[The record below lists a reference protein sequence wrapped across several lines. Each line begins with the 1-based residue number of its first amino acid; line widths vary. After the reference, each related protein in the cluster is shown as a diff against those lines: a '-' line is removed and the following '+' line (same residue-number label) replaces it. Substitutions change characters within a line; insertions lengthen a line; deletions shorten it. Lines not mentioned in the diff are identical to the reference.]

1 MLLKLLSYA
10 RLHRRTVSKASIY
23 SVLNKFFDILP
34 ELLIGVAVDVVVKQ
48 ENSWFA
54 KVGVVNLS
62 HQLFLLGG
70 ITLVIWVCE
79 SWFEYLLSIEW
90 RNLAQTMQHE
100 LRLDAYSHIQSL
112 DLAYFEDK
120 STGHLLSV
128 LNDDVNQL
136 ERFLDGGANS
146 LIQVATTV
154 ILIGG
159 IFFYISPGIAAVA
172 ILPIPVILIGAF
184 YFQYRVQPRYAA
196 VRAQAGDI
204 GARLSN
210 NLSGIMTIKSFTA
223 EEREL
228 GRVRE
233 ASQAYREAN
242 ARAITMSSA
251 FTPLIRMA
259 IMAGFIATLIW
270 GGFKTLSGEI
280 EVGSYSVLI
289 FLTQRL
295 LWPMTGLA
303 QTVDLYQRAMAST
316 ARIFGLLDTPIT
328 IHKGE
333 PDSGRRFKGEF
344 QFHDVSF
351 RYTTGNSVLQHINTV
366 LPAGKTSAIV
376 GATGSGKSTFV
387 KLLLRFYDAT
397 AGKITLDGVSLSGIG
412 LDELRRSIGFVG
424 QDIFLFHG
432 TVFENIAYGRPEATL
447 DEVLAAARAAEA
459 DVFIQSLPEGFNT
472 IVGERGQKLSGG
484 QRQRIS
490 IARAILKNPPILIL
504 DEATSAVDNE
514 TEAAIQKSLEVVSK
528 GRTTIVIAHR
538 LSTIRHADQIIVM
551 DKGKIAELGT
561 HEALLS
567 QRGLY
572 SALWRVQ
579 TGERA

>member
-1 MLLKLLSYA
+1 MSYA
-10 RLHRRTVSKASIY
+10 GGHRSTVVKASIY

-34 ELLIGVAVDVVVKQ
+34 ELLIGVAVDVVVKR

-70 ITLVIWVCE
+70 ITLIIWVCE
-79 SWFEYLLSIEW
+79 SLFEYLLSIKW

-120 STGHLLSV
+120 STGHLLSI

-172 ILPIPVILIGAF
+172 ILPIPFILFGAY
-184 YFQYRVQPRYAA
+184 YFQYRVQPKYAA

-223 EEREL
+223 EHREL
-228 GRVRE
+228 ERVRE

-259 IMAGFIATLIW
+259 IMAGFIATLVW

-316 ARIFGLLDTPIT
+316 GRILGLLETPIT
-328 IHKGE
+328 IKKGE
-333 PDSGRRFKGEF
+333 SDSGKRFKGEF
-344 QFHDVSF
+344 RFDDVSF
-351 RYTTGNSVLQHINTV
+351 RYTTGDDVLQHVNAV
-366 LPAGKTSAIV
+366 LPVGTTSAIV
-376 GATGSGKSTFV
+376 GATGSGKSTLV

-397 AGKITLDGVSLSGIG
+397 AGRITLDGVPLTNIG

-432 TVFENIAYGRPEATL
+432 TVFENIAYGRPEATM
-447 DEVLAAARAAEA
+447 DEVLSAARAAEA
-459 DVFIQSLPEGFNT
+459 ADFIQSLPEGFNT
-472 IVGERGQKLSGG
+472 VVGERGQKLSGG

-514 TEAAIQKSLEVVSK
+514 TEAAIQKSLEVVSR

-538 LSTIRHADQIIVM
+538 LSTIRHADQIIVL
-551 DKGKIAELGT
+551 DKGKIAEVGT
-561 HEALLS
+561 HEKLLA
-567 QRGLY
+567 QNGLY
-572 SALWRVQ
+572 TALWRVQ
-579 TGERA
+579 TGERL